1 MRRSAP
7 DPAENAHHAVNAKT
21 AKNADDLP
29 SPKERRRLRES
40 KSLSEEELAQAVGVT
55 RATVRSWETGR
66 TNPRGR
72 KREAYAK
79 VLASY
84 QAELTAKE
92 EAKAQAEREARWAEA
107 TRGGNDAG
115 GRGGTEDT
123 LELPKIDAEYPP
135 AAQARQQPGKTAGAG
150 DQPGKT
156 AGAGE
161 QPGRTREPRNMRE
174 PGRTGASGST
184 GGPERAPEAAAHA
197 SRRGDRGHSHLAQLA
212 AQLLRPSPYPVG
224 EPPPRTAE
232 QAFDVLY
239 RRTVSCLVRQTY
251 LLTGNRDFALEAV
264 EYAFHRAWQRWPEVA
279 VDPDPPGWL
288 RAAAYEYAMS
298 PWHRL
303 RRGNPSEPDP
313 PEHQKTPGDAGGS
326 ARQALRDSLL
336 ALPPMYRRTLLLYD
350 ALGLDLPETAAETEA
365 STPAAATRLLNA
377 RAAVAERIPELREP
391 DALHER
397 LAELA
402 AAIPAPEPAPASEVR
417 ACSEKRTQFWTR
429 ASYGLAAAVL
439 GASLL
444 TMIFG
449 RASYEAP
456 RNPGRSVG
464 GVPSNPGP
472 MAESPGSPD
481 LRLTLREHPMKGP
494 ARLTPRTG

>member
-7 DPAENAHHAVNAKT
+7 DPAENAHHAVNPRT

-40 KSLSEEELAQAVGVT
+40 KSLSEEELARAVGVT

-79 VLASY
+79 ALASY

-92 EAKAQAEREARWAEA
+92 AAKAQAEREARWAEA
-107 TRGGNDAG
+107 TRGGKDEG
-115 GRGGTEDT
+115 GRGATEDT
-123 LELPKIDAEYPP
+123 LELPKIDPERPP
-135 AAQARQQPGKTAGAG
+135 AAQTWQQPGKTAG
-150 DQPGKT
+150 P
-156 AGAGE
+156 GE
-161 QPGRTREPRNMRE
+161 QPGRAGDPANTGE
-174 PGRTGASGST
+174 PGRT
-184 GGPERAPEAAAHA
+184 AAAGRTREPESEPAATAHT
-197 SRRGDRGHSHLAQLA
+197 SRRGDPGHRHLAQLA
-212 AQLLRPSPYPVG
+212 AQLLHPSPYPVG

-239 RRTVSCLVRQTY
+239 RRTASCLVRQTY
-251 LLTGNRDFALEAV
+251 LLTGNRDFAREAV
-264 EYAFHRAWQRWPEVA
+264 EHAFHRAWQRWPEVA

-288 RAAAYEYAMS
+288 RTAAYEYAMS

-303 RRGNPSEPDP
+303 RRGHPSEPDP
-313 PEHQKTPGDAGGS
+313 PEHQKAPGDADSS
-326 ARQALRDSLL
+326 ARQSLRDTLF

-350 ALGLDLPETAAETEA
+350 GLGLDLPETAAETEA

-377 RAAVAERIPELREP
+377 RAAVAERIPELGEP

-397 LAELA
+397 LADLA
-402 AAIPAPEPAPASEVR
+402 AAIPAPELAPASEVR
-417 ACSEKRTQFWTR
+417 ACTEKRTQFWTR

-456 RNPGRSVG
+456 RTPGRSVG

-481 LRLTLREHPMKGP
+481 LRLTLREHPLKGP
-494 ARLTPRTG
+494 ERLIPGSG